1 MINIKQIKSTVIE
14 MVKELNRH
22 KIDYYITGGSVLY
35 FRKIITETKD
45 IDFIVYFKDFK
56 KLKKI
61 YDKQICLSKKGKNYL
76 NLKRNNLDIEF
87 IGVDNSF
94 DKQAYVLLKNKD
106 YGDTILGNTNVNI
119 STLENLLTCY
129 DFAYK
134 LYNKDKYLER
144 IKLIKGHLINKKA
157 TRKHL

>member
-1 MINIKQIKSTVIE
+1 MKTIKSAVIE
-14 MVKELNRH
+14 IVKELNRH
-22 KIDYYITGGSVLY
+22 KIDYFITGGTVLY
-35 FRKIITETKD
+35 FKKIITETKD
-45 IDFIVYFKDFK
+45 LDFIVNYKDFK

-61 YDKQICLSKKGKNYL
+61 YDPKINVSKKGKNYL
-76 NLKRNNLDIEF
+76 DLNLNNIEIEF

-94 DKQAYVLLKNKD
+94 DKQSYVLLKNKD

-144 IKLIKGHLINKKA
+144 IKLIKGYLLNTKHA
-157 TRKHL
+157 RKDL